1 VRGARLASRGL
12 ALLAAMF
19 VNACVGH
26 NGDIISGSGG
36 SGSGAGGTGNG
47 GGSNDGGAG
56 NTPSAATSLELSCP
70 TAPPGSP
77 LLRLLTRNELQ
88 STLDDIFPSVKGQ
101 WTSSLPAST
110 ISAFG
115 FDNDGASTVGNQMA
129 SALLDAATSLATA
142 LTGSGLATLLPCST
156 SSPNHACAQ
165 TFLQTYGPRLFRRPL
180 TNAEQTSYLSFF
192 DTSLGK
198 SSFTSALKWMTV
210 GLIQSPNAVYRSE
223 IGTAQADGTRQLSS
237 YEVATE
243 LAYTYSGSTPTSAL
257 LTMAGNGSLGDLA
270 AAARTLIATDPGKA
284 AMQHFFEQYFEY
296 STAPSLQKPNIAS
309 FAQVSN
315 DMISETQDF
324 IDQIVFQ
331 NAGGLA
337 DLLTA
342 PSTNPSKALAA
353 YYATGNDYSGGFPVP
368 STDYAQVTRP
378 TGLGIGILSQG
389 AFLATHASSTASSPT
404 KRGLF
409 PFYKLFCSPK
419 LTPPP
424 NVPPIDTTT
433 VTATVHTTRDRYEL
447 VHELTDGPTGSCAG
461 CHVYFDPIG
470 FASEH
475 FDEGGRFRVMEGTYP
490 INSADSV
497 MTPAGSATLTFTDEE
512 DLMNDL
518 VGQPIIHQCVE
529 AYLAT
534 FAYGS
539 TDACIGSS
547 PAADLQSGKI
557 GLAEAFAQ
565 LADEPHFTTR
575 TAQ

>member
-1 VRGARLASRGL
+1 MSGARRSWRALG
-12 ALLAAMF
+12 LLAALCAGACGSGSF
-19 VNACVGH
+19 VG
-26 NGDIISGSGG
+26 GSGG
-36 SGSGAGGTGNG
+36 TGGGTGGTG
-47 GGSNDGGAG
+47 GGSGNSGGTGGTA
-56 NTPSAATSLELSCP
+56 PSAISALEVDCP
-70 TAPPGSP
+70 TAPAGSP

-101 WTSSLPAST
+101 WTASLPAST
-110 ISAFG
+110 ISDFG

-142 LTGSGLATLLPCST
+142 LTGSGLATLLPCAT

-180 TNAEQTSYLSFF
+180 TTAEQTSYLTFF

-198 SSFTSALKWMTV
+198 SNFTSALKWMAI

-223 IGTAQADGTRQLSS
+223 IGTVQSDGTRQLSS

-243 LAYTYSGSTPTSAL
+243 LAYTYSGSTPSSAL
-257 LTMAGNGSLGDLA
+257 LTMAGSGSLGDLA
-270 AAARTLIATDPGKA
+270 AAARTLIATDAGKA

-309 FAQVSN
+309 YAQVSN
-315 DMISETQDF
+315 DMLSETHAF

-342 PSTNPSKALAA
+342 PTTNPSQALAA

-368 STDYAQVTRP
+368 SADYAQVTRP
-378 TGLGIGILSQG
+378 TGLGIGILAQG

-447 VHELTDGPTGSCAG
+447 VHELTNGATGSCAG
-461 CHVYFDPIG
+461 CHKYFDPIG

-475 FDEGGRFRVMEGTYP
+475 FDEGGRFRAMEGTYP
-490 INSADSV
+490 IDSADSV
-497 MTPAGSATLTFTDEE
+497 TTPGGSTLTFTDEE

-518 VGQPIIHQCVE
+518 VGQPVIHQCVA

-534 FAYGS
+534 FAFGT

-547 PAADLQSGKI
+547 PAADLQSGTI

-565 LADEPHFTTR
+565 LANEPHFTTR
-575 TAQ
+575 TSGQ

>member
-1 VRGARLASRGL
+1 MSGGRVISLG
-12 ALLAAMF
+12 LLAALS
-19 VNACVGH
+19 AGGCVGH
-26 NGDIISGSGG
+26 NGQIISGSGG
-36 SGSGAGGTGNG
+36 SGNGSGGSGNG
-47 GGSNDGGAG
+47 SGGSGNSGGGAG
-56 NTPSAATSLELSCP
+56 TTPAVTALELNCP
-70 TAPPGSP
+70 TAPAGSP
-77 LLRLLTRNELQ
+77 ILRLMTRNELQ
-88 STLDDIFPSVKGQ
+88 NTLDDIFPSLKGQ

-115 FDNDGASTVGNQMA
+115 FDNDGAATVGNQMA
-129 SALLDAATSLATA
+129 GALLDAATSLATA

-180 TNAEQTSYLSFF
+180 TSAESTSYLSFF
-192 DTSLGK
+192 DASLAK
-198 SSFTSALKWMTV
+198 SSFTSALKWMTI
-210 GLIQSPNAVYRSE
+210 GLIQSPNALYRSE
-223 IGTAQADGTRQLSS
+223 IGMVQNGARQLSS

-257 LTMAGNGSLGDLA
+257 LSMAGTGNLGDLA
-270 AAARTLIATDPGKA
+270 AAARTLIATAPGQA

-296 STAPSLQKPNIAS
+296 QTAPSLQKPNIAA
-309 FAQVSN
+309 FAQVSA
-315 DMISETQDF
+315 DMVSETQAF
-324 IDQIVFQ
+324 INQIVFQ

-353 YYATGNDYSGGFPVP
+353 YYATGNDYSGGFPTP
-368 STDYAQVTRP
+368 SADYAQVTRP

-419 LTPPP
+419 LTPPA

-447 VHELTDGPTGSCAG
+447 VHELTNGPTGSCAG

-475 FDEGGRFRVMEGTYP
+475 FDEGGRYRVMEGTYP
-490 INSADSV
+490 INSADTV
-497 MTPAGSATLTFTDEE
+497 MTPDGSATLSFSDEE

-518 VGQPIIHQCVE
+518 VAQPIIHQCIE

-539 TDACIGSS
+539 TDACIGST
-547 PAADLQSGKI
+547 PATDLQSGKI

-565 LADEPHFTTR
+565 LANEPHFTTR
-575 TAQ
+575 AAQ

>member
-1 VRGARLASRGL
+1 MRGARRHHWRALGLL
-12 ALLAAMF
+12 ALCAG
-19 VNACVGH
+19 ACAGRGSVVG
-26 NGDIISGSGG
+26 GSGGTGGGSGG
-36 SGSGAGGTGNG
+36 SGTG
-47 GGSNDGGAG
+47 GGSGGTTLA
-56 NTPSAATSLELSCP
+56 AATSLEVDCP

-110 ISAFG
+110 ISNFG

-142 LTGSGLATLLPCST
+142 LTGNGLATLLPCST

-180 TNAEQTSYLSFF
+180 TTAEQTSYLTFF
-192 DTSLGK
+192 DTSMGK
-198 SSFTSALKWMTV
+198 SNFTSALKWMTI

-223 IGTAQADGTRQLSS
+223 IGTVQSDGTRQLTS

-257 LTMAGNGSLGDLA
+257 LTMAGSGNLGDLA
-270 AAARTLIATDPGKA
+270 AAARTQIATDSGKA

-309 FAQVSN
+309 YAQVSN
-315 DMISETQDF
+315 DMLSETQAF

-342 PSTNPSKALAA
+342 PTTNPSQALAA
-353 YYATGNDYSGGFPVP
+353 YYATGNAYSGGFPVP
-368 STDYAQVTRP
+368 ATDYAQVTRP
-378 TGLGIGILSQG
+378 TGLGIGILAQG

-409 PFYKLFCSPK
+409 PFYKLFCSAK

-447 VHELTDGPTGSCAG
+447 VHELTNGPTGSCAG

-475 FDEGGRFRVMEGTYP
+475 FDEGGRFRAMEGTYP

-497 MTPAGSATLTFTDEE
+497 TTPQGATLTFTDEE

-518 VGQPIIHQCVE
+518 VGQPVIHQCVA

-534 FAYGS
+534 FAYGT

-565 LADEPHFTTR
+565 LASEPHFTAR
-575 TAQ
+575 SSGQ